1 MTYDYFYGQQAE
13 MFAFYR
19 VPKVLFTEDCFWNV
33 STDAKLLYG
42 ILLDRMNLSAR
53 NGWLDEEG
61 RVYII
66 FTIEEIKGALGC
78 AEKKAVKLLDELEKK
93 CGLIER
99 KRQGLGKPNLIYVK
113 NFISGSV
120 ERQFLN
126 CQKDNSGVVK
136 NTIQELS
143 KAQGNNT
150 DTNYID
156 FSDTDP
162 FFPSGFCGKEV
173 DETDEFT
180 RYYQYF
186 YEQLSMAQ
194 SIWYLYH
201 DLSDEAKAMGFF
213 PSLSEIRSNGF
224 PEETAWLAEQLK
236 QPEFLAA
243 MKEEYRGFMIAHDA
257 DRSLLRFH
265 YHKLDG
271 IEKRLNE
278 LDAPVREYQSDM
290 MQMPLVRQFITD
302 DEVNADLTRGS
313 GFAGGKR
320 RIYEYWQENHSVK
333 DKAEFLKHEYGTGGH
348 SHACS
353 GATHSGQDHDAKGVR
368 YTKSGCDKVQMSWTQ
383 VAQRIDALMKKGR
396 FLTPEE
402 EAERQAIEDAKTNP
416 LEDVYERFAV
426 VDTEDGEYAIWDE
439 QTGTYYVD
447 HEGVTEYFDD
457 EWLANDYLE
466 EVRQTVAA
474 MEAVQPEESA
484 DNIAEPVEE
493 TPVWNY
499 QVGDTVYLD
508 DTAFLV
514 EQITD
519 REVQLRDPSLLYP
532 IFRAESRENFER
544 LLSQDERNHA
554 VRGDAYTEKN
564 SVTGENQGEIR
575 TETAQPERRYLV
587 AAYHH
592 FENGFDDKLDYY
604 TLEEA
609 EKAAQGYV
617 DGTMEDDGFKYDGAA
632 VYDQQ
637 EHKCIRIYGD
647 YPDEKAQAQVY
658 GIAEPVQ
665 QEHFIDHFYVAEDM
679 EDKLLKYFP
688 AEIEKQ
694 AGYIHGFE
702 ADIKTVE
709 AHPQIS
715 DGFCGMEIMGRHYA
729 EKADAGEIILAA
741 CKETKSA
748 DPVPLG
754 SYRGFRMELSYDSF
768 RSEFDIVLKG
778 AMSHRVAL
786 GTDARGN
793 ITRLD
798 NALSGIPERLERANE
813 QLTNLYNQQEAAKA
827 ELGKP
832 FPQEAELVAKSQR
845 LAELDAAL
853 NMEDTVESRAEKGEA
868 ERPSVLADL
877 KSKSE
882 HIPPAKRSE
891 GYEEVL

>member
-402 EAERQAIEDAKTNP
+402 EAERQEIEDARTNP

-484 DNIAEPVEE
+484 DNIAEPDEE

-715 DGFCGMEIMGRHYA
+715 EGFCGMEIMGRHYA

-754 SYRGFRMELSYDSF
+754 SYRGFQMELSYDNF

-778 AMSHRVAL
+778 SMSHRVAL

-832 FPQEAELVAKSQR
+832 FPQEAELAAKSQR

-853 NMEDTVESRAEKGEA
+853 NLEDTVENRAEKGEA